1 MNMRG
6 EWSYDGYEG
15 EERHVDERML
25 IVIVLD
31 TTSRTSED
39 ECKW

>member
-1 MNMRG
+1 MHP
-6 EWSYDGYEG
+6 EAEIL
-15 EERHVDERML
+15 HVLWIVTYLIHL
-25 IVIVLD
+25 IVTVLD

>member
-1 MNMRG
+1 MTSSIKF
-6 EWSYDGYEG
+6 EHTYFEF
-15 EERHVDERML
+15 VLFVTKL
-25 IVIVLD
+25 ILD